1 MVGPLVKICVSEFY
15 VDKLFMGT
23 DGFIPNVGFTCG
35 DMMRAEAMKS
45 MAASARKSIILT
57 DSSKFNELGV
67 VLQSKLADVDMV
79 VTDSKIPADAKA
91 ILEKNEIKVETIE

>member
-1 MVGPLVKICVSEFY
+1 
-15 VDKLFMGT
+15 
-23 DGFIPNVGFTCG
+23 
-35 DMMRAEAMKS
+35 
-45 MAASARKSIILT
+45 LT

>member
-1 MVGPLVKICVSEFY
+1 
-15 VDKLFMGT
+15 
-23 DGFIPNVGFTCG
+23 
-35 DMMRAEAMKS
+35 MMRAEAMKS